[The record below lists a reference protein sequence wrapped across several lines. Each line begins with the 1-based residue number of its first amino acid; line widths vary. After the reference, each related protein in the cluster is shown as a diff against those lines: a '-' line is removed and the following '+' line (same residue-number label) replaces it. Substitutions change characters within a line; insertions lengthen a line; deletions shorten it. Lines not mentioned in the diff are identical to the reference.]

1 MKKVLLGALAAAA
14 LVATAAPA
22 LAHVTVQPNEAI
34 VGSFS
39 RFVVRVP
46 NERPDASTVKV
57 EVKFPPVAF
66 VSFEPKD
73 GWERKVKNVKLDEP
87 IEAFGQEITESV
99 GSVTWSGGKIGPGEF
114 LEFGFSARMPEEEG
128 PIVFEAIQTYDSGE
142 VVRWVGAADSEEP
155 AAQVT
160 VYDLGLEEGQ
170 GQLGAVAEL
179 REQSGSEEPADGDDA
194 GGGETPV
201 AAEGDDDDD
210 DDESDIGVWLGG
222 AALALSLLAL
232 ILALRPRRS

>member
-1 MKKVLLGALAAAA
+1 MKRFLLCALAAVA

-22 LAHVTVQPNEAI
+22 IAHVTVQPNEAT

-57 EVKFPPVAF
+57 EVKFPPLAF

-73 GWERKVKNVKLDEP
+73 GWERKTKNVKLEEP
-87 IEAFGQEITESV
+87 IDAFGQEITESV
-99 GSVTWSGGKIGPGEF
+99 GSVIWSGGKVGPGEF
-114 LEFGFSARMPEEEG
+114 DEFGFSARMPEEEG

-170 GQLGAVAEL
+170 GQLGAIAALQDEMAAA
-179 REQSGSEEPADGDDA
+179 GDDGDTQDAA
-194 GGGETPV
+194 GG
-201 AAEGDDDDD
+201 AEEADDD
-210 DDESDIGVWLGG
+210 DDEEEDDDDIALWLGAG
-222 AALALSLLAL
+222 ALGLSLIALLLAL
-232 ILALRPRRS
+232 RARRS